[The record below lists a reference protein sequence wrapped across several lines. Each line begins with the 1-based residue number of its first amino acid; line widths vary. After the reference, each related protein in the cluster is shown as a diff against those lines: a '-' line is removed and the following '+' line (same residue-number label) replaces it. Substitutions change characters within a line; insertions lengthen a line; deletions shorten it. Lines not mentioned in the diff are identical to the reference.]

1 MVRDITK
8 KNKSELTVK
17 EKLFISFYETAV
29 SLVGALIVVLMIYTF
44 GFKSVA
50 VDGISMLPTLQHG
63 DRLITTAICIEPKQ
77 GDIIVSTQPNAFGNS
92 IIKRVIATEN
102 QIVDINFN
110 TGDVYV
116 DGVLLDEPY
125 INNPTINNEG
135 VQFPVTV
142 PENHIFVMGDNR
154 QGSTDSRSEMVGFIR
169 EEYVLGVAKFKIF
182 NFVEKDESKTFKFYD
197 PSEWMV
203 K

>member
-8 KNKSELTVK
+8 KNKSELTFK
-17 EKLFISFYETAV
+17 EKLLINFYETAV
-29 SLVGALIVVLMIYTF
+29 TLVGALIVVLMIYTF

-50 VDGISMLPTLQHG
+50 VDGTSMLPALQHG
-63 DRLITTAICIEPKQ
+63 DRLITTAFCIEPKQ

-102 QIVDINFN
+102 QTVDINFN

-116 DGVLLDEPY
+116 DGELLDEPY

-169 EEYVLGVAKFKIF
+169 EEYILGVAKFKIF
-182 NFVEKDESKTFKFYD
+182 NFVENNGYKTFKFYT